1 MYGIDNTIA
10 CDRKTWEKLTE
21 HTREKRKSHKRWWFD
36 GEQAKDGTS
45 YPPRTDPSGFTIA
58 TVTPDNN
65 PAVSRRCRIQSLRC
79 SAPRRASTSAP
90 KLGMT
95 WATATRPG
103 ELLLAGHVVKAGRVQ
118 RNAPVWYYTKQ
129 RRSKRLCGEKLM
141 SRRRCKISSAVVTRT
156 VHAVVRWDAAPTR
169 VKRSLFNLCRF
180 IRLSQ
185 F

>member
-1 MYGIDNTIA
+1 MGKIINRA
-10 CDRKTWEKLTE
+10 HQRGKK
-21 HTREKRKSHKRWWFD
+21 KSQKVVVRWRASK
-36 GEQAKDGTS
+36 GRNE
-45 YPPRTDPSGFTIA
+45 PPSAYRPPGFTIA
-58 TVTPDNN
+58 TVTPDN

-118 RNAPVWYYTKQ
+118 RNAPVWYYTKL
-129 RRSKRLCGEKLM
+129 RPSKRLCGEKLM

-156 VHAVVRWDAAPTR
+156 VHAVVRWDAAPTP
-169 VKRSLFNLCRF
+169 VMRSLFNLCRF